1 MLFHPPANQEAFTAE
16 AFEGEV
22 VIRGDGPGLSVTL
35 AMTPQAVLASLEPL
49 RAAAEIAL
57 AQAVSPSIA

>member
-1 MLFHPPANQEAFTAE
+1 MLCSVPTNQEAFTAE

-22 VIRGDGPGLSVTL
+22 VIRADGPGRSVTV

-49 RAAAEIAL
+49 RAAAEAAL
-57 AQAVSPSIA
+57 AQAVSPRVA